1 MILSRLEKRSRSR
14 LRRGGIDISTL
25 RRTIF
30 ELSLRQAKISC
41 ARFGQRS
48 IIASASSLFDCV
60 SGKRRI
66 TGSRYDECSASLWLA
81 FITSKLGSLL
91 YLMKRYLI
99 TGASRGIGRAIAQ
112 KLAAPDVTLLLHG
125 RDTVALADVCKSLK
139 ANCANIVRLIHD
151 LAVSSGVADLMAEV
165 GKDPI
170 DLLVNNAGVAIVKP
184 FGEITSVEWEQT
196 LGVNI
201 TAPFLLT
208 QHFAPRMPP
217 GSSVV
222 NILSIAAKTG
232 YPNWSAY
239 CMSKFALEGFSQ
251 SVREELRDRKIRV
264 INVYPAA
271 TDTNIWNKVE
281 GEWPREKMISPEE
294 VAGAVAYALSR
305 PNDVALENITL
316 SSLAGNL

>member
-1 MILSRLEKRSRSR
+1 
-14 LRRGGIDISTL
+14 
-25 RRTIF
+25 
-30 ELSLRQAKISC
+30 
-41 ARFGQRS
+41 
-48 IIASASSLFDCV
+48 
-60 SGKRRI
+60 
-66 TGSRYDECSASLWLA
+66 
-81 FITSKLGSLL
+81 
-91 YLMKRYLI
+91 MKRYLI
-99 TGASRGIGRAIAQ
+99 TGASRGIGRAIAE
-112 KLAAPDVTLLLHG
+112 KLAASDVTLLLHG

-139 ANCANIVRLIHD
+139 PNCANIIHLIHD
-151 LAVSSGVADLMAEV
+151 LAVSSGVSDLIAEV
-165 GKDPI
+165 GKDPL
-170 DLLVNNAGVAIVKP
+170 DLLVNNAGIAIVKP
-184 FGEITSVEWEQT
+184 FGEITSVEWQQT
-196 LGVNI
+196 VGVNV

-222 NILSIAAKTG
+222 NILSIAAETG

-271 TDTNIWNKVE
+271 TDTDIWNKVE
-281 GEWPREKMISPEE
+281 GEWPRKKMISPAE

-316 SSLAGNL
+316 SSLTGTL

>member
-1 MILSRLEKRSRSR
+1 
-14 LRRGGIDISTL
+14 
-25 RRTIF
+25 
-30 ELSLRQAKISC
+30 
-41 ARFGQRS
+41 
-48 IIASASSLFDCV
+48 
-60 SGKRRI
+60 
-66 TGSRYDECSASLWLA
+66 
-81 FITSKLGSLL
+81 
-91 YLMKRYLI
+91 MKRYLI
-99 TGASRGIGRAIAQ
+99 TGASRGIGRAIAE
-112 KLAAPDVTLLLHG
+112 KLAASDVTLLLHG

-139 ANCANIVRLIHD
+139 SNCANVVRLIHD
-151 LAVSSGVADLMAEV
+151 LAVSSGVSDLISEV
-165 GKDPI
+165 GKDPL
-170 DLLVNNAGVAIVKP
+170 DLLVNNAGIAIVKP
-184 FGEITSVEWEQT
+184 FGEITPIEWQQT
-196 LGVNI
+196 VGVNI

-251 SVREELRDRKIRV
+251 SVREELRDRKIRI

-271 TDTNIWNKVE
+271 TDTDIWNKVE

-305 PNDVALENITL
+305 PADVALENISL
-316 SSLAGNL
+316 ANLAGNL